1 MDSFK
6 KIFSKNDQEENVL
19 KTRFIQ
25 NVSLEHNLSIL
36 NELNREYNNFNNDDL
51 NYNEIVSQFMEINI
65 RCLNIITEKLKKIEN
80 KKN

>member
-1 MDSFK
+1 MDSLK
-6 KIFSKNDQEENVL
+6 KIFSKNDEEENSL

-36 NELNREYNNFNNDDL
+36 NELNREYNSFSNDDL

>member
-36 NELNREYNNFNNDDL
+36 NELNREYNSFNNDDL
-51 NYNEIVSQFMEINI
+51 NYNEIVSQYMETSL
-65 RCLNIITEKLKKIEN
+65 RCLNIINEKLKKIEN

>member
-1 MDSFK
+1 MDSLK
-6 KIFSKNDQEENVL
+6 KIFNKNDEEENVL

-36 NELNREYNNFNNDDL
+36 SELNREYNSFNNDDI
-51 NYNEIVSQFMEINI
+51 NYNEIVSQFMETNI

>member
-1 MDSFK
+1 MDSIK
-6 KIFSKNDQEENVL
+6 KIFIKQDEEDNTL

-36 NELNREYNNFNNDDL
+36 SELNREYNSFNNDDL
-51 NYNEIVSQFMEINI
+51 NYNEIVSQYMETRL
-65 RCLNIITEKLKKIEN
+65 RCLNIISEKLKKIEN